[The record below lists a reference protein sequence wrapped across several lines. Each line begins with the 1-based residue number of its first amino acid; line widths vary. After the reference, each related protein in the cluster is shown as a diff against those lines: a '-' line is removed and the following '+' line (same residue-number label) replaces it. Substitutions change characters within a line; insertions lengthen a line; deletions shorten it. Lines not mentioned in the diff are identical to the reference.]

1 MTKPL
6 DVIAIGNALVDVLTH
21 AQDDFLTER
30 KIEKGSMS
38 LIDATQA
45 ETLYAGMGPAV
56 EISGGSFLMCTADI
70 TQRKNFE
77 QLVERMETVY
87 RDAQSQFPS
96 EPSDR

>member
-1 MTKPL
+1 MT
-6 DVIAIGNALVDVLTH
+6 
-21 AQDDFLTER
+21 
-30 KIEKGSMS
+30 IEYRVRREDGLRWVSSTM
-38 LIDATQA
+38 
-45 ETLYAGMGPAV
+45 V